1 MQMIDYPQEKS
12 VTFNV
17 ITRGVPE
24 NTSVFISGSHEQ
36 LGNWNAHDVPMDKI
50 DDSTWSKTF
59 KFNAGTY
66 LEFKFTLGSWQTEAL
81 GDNGFPLNNYS
92 FYIDQ
97 DTILNYYITR
107 WKNNPAEVKSGI
119 TGTIEF
125 HRNMKGKGIL
135 SRDIAVWLPPDYE
148 TDTSKRFPVLYM
160 HDGQNIFDPASSAF
174 GMDWKMDETADSLI
188 RQGKMS
194 SIIIVG
200 IYNTRYRDA
209 EYSYTDSGYAYMK
222 FIVEELKPFID
233 KTYRTLKGR
242 KNTAVMGSSMG
253 GLISLMLVWEYSDVF
268 SKAACLSPAFKI
280 KSLNYLQFMEKY
292 LSPMKDIKIYIDN
305 GGIGLE
311 KELQPGIEE
320 TIRFLE
326 NKISK
331 NNISVYFDEN
341 AEHDENAWA
350 QRVWRPLLFLF
361 GN

>member
-1 MQMIDYPQEKS
+1 MVNYPQEKS

-17 ITRGVPE
+17 ITKGIPE
-24 NTSVFISGSHEQ
+24 NSSVFITGSNEQ
-36 LGNWNAHDVPMDKI
+36 LGNWNAHDIPMDKI

-81 GDNGFPLNNYS
+81 KDDGSGQNNYS
-92 FYIDQ
+92 FYIQQ
-97 DTILNYYITR
+97 DTILNYYIAK
-107 WKNNPAEVKSGI
+107 WKNNPGETKSGI
-119 TGTIEF
+119 TGIIEF

-135 SRDIAVWLPPDYE
+135 SRDIAVWLPPDYDIDA
-148 TDTSKRFPVLYM
+148 TKRFPVLYM
-160 HDGQNIFDPASSAF
+160 HDGQNIFDPALTAF
-174 GMDWKMDETADSLI
+174 GMDWKMDETTDSLI
-188 RQGKMS
+188 RQGKMP

-200 IYNTRYRDA
+200 IYSTHFRDA
-209 EYSYTDSGYAYMK
+209 EYSYTDSGYAYMR

-233 KTYRTLKGR
+233 NTYRTLKGR
-242 KNTAVMGSSMG
+242 RNTAVMGSSMG
-253 GLISLMLVWEYSDVF
+253 GLISLMLVWEHTDVF

-292 LSPMKDIKIYIDN
+292 NGFKKDIKIYIDN
-305 GGIGLE
+305 GGVGLE

-326 NKISK
+326 NSGYKS
-331 NNISVYFDEN
+331 NLSVYFDEN
-341 AEHDENAWA
+341 AEHNENAWA
-350 QRVWRPLLFLF
+350 QRVWRPLLFMF